1 MLPYLPEPA
10 DGLEFSFKISND
22 RTKLKVFVRN
32 TSAKTVSIMS
42 PVEDPMEQ
50 EFKLLKQSRRK
61 PVSGIISCFPTSKFC
76 SSLQI
81 ASRDVEE
88 SYTGF
93 GFIGQKPGTYS
104 GKLTFYNPASQ
115 QYWRPTEEPVQPVD
129 MRSVRFLV
137 RVYPSGKYKLLKIV
151 D

>member
-22 RTKLKVFVRN
+22 RTSLKVYVRN
-32 TSAKTVSIMS
+32 TSGIRVTILD
-42 PVEDPMEQ
+42 PVRDPMHETLELIEAAPGKTPNLPTFCGIPGLSCDTIRIENGAVAQ
-50 EFKLLKQSRRK
+50 VSQRFRFDNTQAGLYYGKATFFDPKHAENYRR
-61 PVSGIISCFPTSKFC
+61 P
-76 SSLQI
+76 Q
-81 ASRDVEE
+81 
-88 SYTGF
+88 
-93 GFIGQKPGTYS
+93 
-104 GKLTFYNPASQ
+104 
-115 QYWRPTEEPVQPVD
+115 EPVQPVD